1 MIKTAFKKILTA
13 TCATVVMTAAHAA
26 SFPVGYSYGEI
37 AETGVSKV
45 GNATVSGAIVL
56 PAEKLARFK
65 DADVVGIRVGL
76 VTADGISDLCG
87 WVRTSLDGDDLDVS
101 DSVVPEAGWN
111 TIPLSGGLKV
121 DGQPLAVGF
130 SFKQTKGVKCI
141 SVVGENNDDARWI
154 AKNGNWERT
163 SREGALSVELIV
175 EGEDVPLYDMEIVS
189 VEGCELPVKAGEAMK
204 FDVTVRNIGFGDQT
218 FYSIGYDI
226 DGRPGTGYDI
236 QTPFF
241 EYGDTD
247 VMTVNIPSDAVMPDE
262 LSYLT
267 LTLSCEDGYLD
278 NNTLRIPVGSYTRSL
293 PRRVLVEEFTTEECA
308 NCPRAINTL
317 KQCEEAGYGD
327 RMTVVAHH
335 VGYYTDFLTVEEDKQ
350 NLWFFDPAG
359 KEGTFAPAVML
370 DRTAPAGKSVPVQS
384 IGYFNDFEP
393 LLKAAVDVPAFADIK
408 LYIPQVTNGNTIEA
422 IVNLEKLPI
431 LDVCAEQQ
439 RLTLYVVED
448 NIPMMHQAGISSS
461 SFTHSHVFRKCITD
475 IWGDPV
481 RWTDNKASM
490 QYSIEMDPAWNRSDV
505 SVVAFL
511 HSHDMNDATKCR
523 VFNTATSAAS
533 GSTGVDTLSSADSGP
548 VKEILHT
555 TSGAPASAEAKG
567 LLIKTTIYSDGSVRT
582 TKVFR
587 R

>member
-1 MIKTAFKKILTA
+1 
-13 TCATVVMTAAHAA
+13 MTAAHAA
-26 SFPVGYSYGEI
+26 SFPVGFSYGEI
-37 AETGVSKV
+37 AETGLSKV
-45 GNATVSGAIVL
+45 GKATVSGAIVL

-65 DADVVGIRVGL
+65 GADVVGIRVGL

-87 WVRTSLDGDDLDVS
+87 WVRPTLDGENLDVS
-101 DSVVPEAGWN
+101 DTVAPEAGWN
-111 TIPLSGGLKV
+111 TIPLSGGLTV
-121 DGQPLAVGF
+121 GEQPLVVGF
-130 SFKQTKGVKCI
+130 SFNQTKGVKCI
-141 SVVGENNDDARWI
+141 SVVGDNNNNARWI
-154 AKNGNWERT
+154 AKNGNWEMT
-163 SREGALSVELIV
+163 TKEGALSVELIV
-175 EGEDVPLYDMEIVS
+175 DGDDVPYRDMEIVS
-189 VEGCELPVKAGEAMK
+189 VKGCELPVKAGEAMK

-218 FYSIGYDI
+218 FYSIAYDI

-267 LTLSCEDGYLD
+267 IKLSCEDGYLD
-278 NNTLRIPVGSYTRSL
+278 NNTVTIPVGSYTRSL

-327 RMTVVAHH
+327 LMTVVAHH

-384 IGYFNDFEP
+384 IGYFKDFEP
-393 LLKAAVDVPAFADIK
+393 LLKTAVDVPAFADIK

-461 SFTHSHVFRKCITD
+461 SFTHSHVFRKCVTD
-475 IWGDPV
+475 IWGDPII
-481 RWTDNKASM
+481 WTDNKALM
-490 QYSIEMDPAWNRSDV
+490 QYSIEMDPAWDWSYV
-505 SVVAFL
+505 SVVAFV
-511 HSHDMNDATKCR
+511 HSHDIDDATRCR
-523 VFNTATSAAS
+523 VFNTATYGAS
-533 GSTGVDTLSSADSGP
+533 ESTGVGAIGSADAIP
-548 VKEILHT
+548 VEIT
-555 TSGAPASAEAKG
+555 WQTVAGIPASDDARG
-567 LLIKTTIYSDGSVRT
+567 LLIKTTTYSDGTVRT
-582 TKVFR
+582 TKEIR
-587 R
+587 